1 MIFDIHKVNSFHIEC
16 VCLLTKKDGSRHR
29 PQGERRQALQKGIF
43 MTNPP
48 EQSRCAL
55 FDNIKAVCILF
66 VVLTHLPWTDVW
78 RSRLLFPFWVDM
90 AVPFFLLISAVLRTQ
105 KLDYNRGEGGR
116 TRLCWSPKQ
125 LRRAFGRLMCP
136 YIVIAVIELLADLVL
151 HRALVPTDSAKA
163 FLYWLCTGLTG
174 PGSYYVP
181 IMVQFTLFFPCIAV
195 LFSKNRH
202 IGLLSCFFAESCIRI
217 RGAIAP
223 VNHISS
229 APFPLSLSNRI
240 GHLCG
245 ESEKKP
251 NRGFRCLRFVLLRCA
266 LHWRESSASEPLVSR
281 LGKHL
286 YALCAVRLRYFLRP
300 FPPSCF
306 EKYARLRFHNMRA
319 GILSHLFNPNAVL
332 RSRRR
337 SSAVSVAARSPCSIL
352 RNFRRTFVY
361 NALPCKRRPVLSGR
375 TGGAATARAAY
386 RQKQIGQMLLIH
398 PFGSREPFRR
408 MSF

>member
-1 MIFDIHKVNSFHIEC
+1 
-16 VCLLTKKDGSRHR
+16 
-29 PQGERRQALQKGIF
+29 

-202 IGLLSCFFAESCIRI
+202 IGLLSCFLLNLAYEFAAQSLPSTTYRLLLFRYLFLIGLGIYAAKAKKSRTEDFVAFGLFCFGALCIGGNLLHPNHWFHGWESTSMLC
-217 RGAIAP
+217 
-223 VNHISS
+223 V
-229 APFPLSLSNRI
+229 PFAYGI
-240 GHLCG
+240 
-245 ESEKKP
+245 
-251 NRGFRCLRFVLLRCA
+251 F
-266 LHWRESSASEPLVSR
+266 
-281 LGKHL
+281 
-286 YALCAVRLRYFLRP
+286 YAL
-300 FPPSCF
+300 
-306 EKYARLRFHNMRA
+306 FHHPVLKNMRA
-319 GILSHLFNPNAVL
+319 FAFTI
-332 RSRRR
+332 
-337 SSAVSVAARSPCSIL
+337 C
-352 RNFRRTFVY
+352 
-361 NALPCKRRPVLSGR
+361 GR
-375 TGGAATARAAY
+375 ASYHIFLT
-386 RQKQIGQMLLIH
+386 QMLFYAVGADRLLFRWLRVLPV
-398 PFGSREPFRR
+398 PFSEIFGGLLCITLCLASGVLFYQAEQAVRR
-408 MSF
+408 QLARHTAKNKSGKCF